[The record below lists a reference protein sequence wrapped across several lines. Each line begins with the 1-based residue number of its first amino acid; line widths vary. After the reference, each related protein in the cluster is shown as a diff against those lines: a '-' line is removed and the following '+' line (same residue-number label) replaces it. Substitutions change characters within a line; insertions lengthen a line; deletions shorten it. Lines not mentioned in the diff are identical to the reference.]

1 MTWSGT
7 KPSFAASASKV
18 GLRQQQTFEVFLRLK
33 PRLPVDR
40 LLTETDGPFTMTGE
54 LPSTPSD
61 VADVVLDLAALTKVA
76 PLEMART
83 IRLNLR
89 TILGG

>member
-1 MTWSGT
+1 M
-7 KPSFAASASKV
+7 
-18 GLRQQQTFEVFLRLK
+18 RQQQTFEVFLRLK
-33 PRLPVDR
+33 PSLPVDR
-40 LLTETDGPFTMTGE
+40 LLTETDGPFTKTGDR
-54 LPSTPSD
+54 PSTPSD